1 MSQTKKINQTQG
13 PSFKAEP
20 EGFELKRMPEEPE
33 LGLSPG
39 VEAGLE
45 PGLASGVAAGAGAS
59 LGIGTESELEGYPK
73 GEGILPPYSETNA
86 NLPSPLPPSLGP
98 GKTWKLQLFSLSTRL
113 LRKLIW
119 MFIVFFGITA
129 ISFWVIHLAPGTP
142 TDLQTTMN
150 PFAGEEA
157 RLRLNALYGLDKP
170 LSEQYFNW
178 VSRMAKLDFG
188 NSMSSDSRPV
198 WDKIKERLPLTLGMN
213 VASLILTLIIAVPI
227 GIISACRQ
235 GGLFDRISTIFVF
248 IGFAMPGFWLAL
260 LLMMLFAIELD
271 WLPVSGITS
280 FDFENLSLWGKFC
293 DLAQHLA
300 MPLFVY
306 TFGSLAAMSRFMRS
320 SMLEVLRQDYITT
333 ARAKGLPWRK
343 VIGKHALRNAL
354 LPLITLL
361 GLSIPGLIG
370 GSVIIESIFALPG
383 LGQLFYGAVLA
394 RDYPLIMGN
403 LVLGAMLTLAG
414 NMLADLAYGIADP
427 RIRRGAKI

>member
-1 MSQTKKINQTQG
+1 MSEQTNSNLITASPPDLENG
-13 PSFKAEP
+13 H
-20 EGFELKRMPEEPE
+20 LNWKRQLLL
-33 LGLSPG
+33 LG
-39 VEAGLE
+39 
-45 PGLASGVAAGAGAS
+45 
-59 LGIGTESELEGYPK
+59 
-73 GEGILPPYSETNA
+73 
-86 NLPSPLPPSLGP
+86 
-98 GKTWKLQLFSLSTRL
+98 TRIM
-113 LRKLIW
+113 RKLAW
-119 MFIVFFGITA
+119 MLIVFFGITA

-150 PFAGEEA
+150 PLAGAEA
-157 RLRLNALYGLDKP
+157 QKRLNALYGLDKP
-170 LSEQYFNW
+170 IYVQYINW
-178 VSRMAKLDFG
+178 VERLIRMDFG

-198 WDKIKERLPLTLGMN
+198 WDKIKERMPLTLGMN
-213 VASLILTLIIAVPI
+213 IGSLFLTLLIAVPI

-235 GGLFDRISTIFVF
+235 GGIFDRLSTIFVF

-260 LLMMLFAIELD
+260 LLMMLFSIELG

-280 FDFENLSLWGKFC
+280 WDFDTMNFWQKGWDIAK
-293 DLAQHLA
+293 HLA
-300 MPLFVY
+300 LPLFVY
-306 TFGSLAAMSRFMRS
+306 TFGSLAGMSRFMRS

-333 ARAKGLPWRK
+333 ARAKGLPYQK

-383 LGQLFYGAVLA
+383 LGQLFYTAVMA

-427 RIRRGAKI
+427 RIRKGAKL